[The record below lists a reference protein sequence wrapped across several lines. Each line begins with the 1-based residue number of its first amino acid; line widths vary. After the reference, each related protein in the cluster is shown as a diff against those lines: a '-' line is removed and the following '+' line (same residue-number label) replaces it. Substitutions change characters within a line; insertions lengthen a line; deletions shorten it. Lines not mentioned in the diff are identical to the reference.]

1 MFLQIAGIVSM
12 IFMIY
17 YFCLIGYILMSWIP
31 ALQQSAVGRF
41 LETICEPY
49 LSIFRKVIPPIG
61 MIDLS
66 PIVGIF
72 ALRFIEKGIMIVL
85 SYLV

>member
-1 MFLQIAGIVSM
+1 
-12 IFMIY
+12 MIY

-31 ALQQSAVGRF
+31 ALQNSAVGRF

-49 LSIFRKVIPPIG
+49 LGIFRKVIPPIG

-66 PIVGIF
+66 PIVGIL
-72 ALRFIEKGIMIVL
+72 ALRFIEKGILILL
-85 SYLV
+85 SYIL